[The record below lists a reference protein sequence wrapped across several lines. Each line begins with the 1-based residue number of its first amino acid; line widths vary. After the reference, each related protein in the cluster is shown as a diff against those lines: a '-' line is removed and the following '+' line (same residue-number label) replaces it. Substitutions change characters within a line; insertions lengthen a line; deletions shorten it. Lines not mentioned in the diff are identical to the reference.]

1 MNGPGLL
8 PTLSAVKGVSL
19 TWQQTG
25 ACRSDGSAS
34 DFYPPMHSERKHER
48 LARERRAKSV
58 CATCPVQVQCLDHA
72 IAADE
77 RYGIWG
83 GLNQDERRLLRA
95 SA

>member
-1 MNGPGLL
+1 
-8 PTLSAVKGVSL
+8 LSAVKGVSI

-25 ACRSDGSAS
+25 ACRSSAASS
-34 DFYPPMHSERKHER
+34 DFYPPMRTERKHER

-58 CATCPVQVQCLDHA
+58 CATCPVQVQCLEHA
-72 IAADE
+72 IVADE

-83 GLNQDERRLLRA
+83 GLNHDERRLLRA

>member
-1 MNGPGLL
+1 VL
-8 PTLSAVKGVSL
+8 TVKRVSL

-25 ACRSDGSAS
+25 ACRNGVAA
-34 DFYPPMHSERKHER
+34 DFYPPMYTERKYER

-58 CATCPVQVQCLDHA
+58 CATCPVQMQCLEHA
-72 IAADE
+72 IAVDE